1 METLAFP
8 RRQLPS
14 VSPSLNLPW
23 KGQHAPRCL
32 SHPPL
37 QLSTTDSRLES
48 PAVSTMTSALS
59 QSRTDVASLHTDFTI
74 SPYSPVT
81 WRPDLP
87 HRTKKSTLLLFSA
100 AHALHS
106 KRLTVYLATQIPK
119 RLSSVLTQ
127 FCGPS

>member
-59 QSRTDVASLHTDFTI
+59 QSHTDVASLHTDFTI
-74 SPYSPVT
+74 SPYSPVMR
-81 WRPDLP
+81 RPDLP

-100 AHALHS
+100 VHALHS
-106 KRLTVYLATQIPK
+106 KRLIVYLATQIPQTIE
-119 RLSSVLTQ
+119 LSLDSILW
-127 FCGPS
+127 P